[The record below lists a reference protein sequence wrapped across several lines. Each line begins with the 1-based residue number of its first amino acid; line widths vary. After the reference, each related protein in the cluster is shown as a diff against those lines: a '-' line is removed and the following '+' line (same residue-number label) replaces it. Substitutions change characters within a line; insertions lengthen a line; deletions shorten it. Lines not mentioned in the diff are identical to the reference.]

1 MEALELERIEELV
14 EQALEDLRPY
24 LKADEGD
31 ITLEEVT
38 QQGIVKV
45 RLHGSCVSC
54 SMSPMTLRAGV
65 EEAIKKLA
73 PNVIGVEAVN
83 VGD

>member
-1 MEALELERIEELV
+1 MNRKEMEHIGSLV
-14 EQALEDLRPY
+14 ERALEDMRPF

-38 QQGIVKV
+38 ADGVVKV

-73 PNVIGVEAVN
+73 PKVKHVEAVN
-83 VGD
+83 VS